1 MSDDKKDSG
10 FRGRIDRFFDKQA
23 KEQQNLLQGKV
34 GGTSIK
40 DSWDEVKT
48 KVSGKKA
55 SGAKPKAH
63 KVKES
68 KGSITKSN
76 AKEVEI
82 SPLARSFIRVTTEY
96 PPITI
101 GIMTVITLFML
112 IGIGKMNINGA
123 MEVYLPK
130 GSVEEELLL
139 EVREDYSTDIIVI
152 YVETDNAY
160 DVSNKANISGTVV
173 GAQAGIGNGVGINLT
188 LFGYRTGGNS
198 YNSTTFIG
206 HQAGRSATSAC
217 DFTTAV
223 GSNSLYNNAGRGNV
237 AIGNDS
243 GQQLTSGEF
252 NTLAGYKAGRG
263 NLSGTINYTDAQT
276 SNGKSSNGDT
286 SSGQFINPLKKRR
299 VKRAL
304 NIDSRFRDNYYNTV
318 STDYNVKL
326 PLSFEKVVEM
336 ELMHM
341 ELPLSFYGITKEK
354 GNHFFWVKLSI
365 DGVLEYFQVELED
378 GNYASSTITT
388 AIDNAMFDA
397 YNEVTGDNNIT
408 FSTTINT
415 YSNKLTI
422 SATSDTV
429 VITYM
434 DLNFSCG
441 YYENANSSD
450 YHVMRSE
457 YYNTNGGE
465 SLQLKL
471 GWVLGFRFSK
481 YSSGTSFHET
491 EALFENPIPRYLYL
505 VVDDYNNNVNNC
517 IYSAFNSSI
526 LNKNILAKI
535 GYYGSYYDI
544 YKTYKVDDGQHVRTY
559 FGPVN
564 IRKLSIKLIDEY
576 GRQVDL
582 NNMDFSFGLALTCLY
597 D

>member
-1 MSDDKKDSG
+1 MNTG
-10 FRGRIDRFFDKQA
+10 
-23 KEQQNLLQGKV
+23 
-34 GGTSIK
+34 
-40 DSWDEVKT
+40 
-48 KVSGKKA
+48 
-55 SGAKPKAH
+55 
-63 KVKES
+63 
-68 KGSITKSN
+68 
-76 AKEVEI
+76 
-82 SPLARSFIRVTTEY
+82 
-96 PPITI
+96 
-101 GIMTVITLFML
+101 
-112 IGIGKMNINGA
+112 GIGA
-123 MEVYLPK
+123 AATFAETS
-130 GSVEEELLL
+130 SVNRGLSG
-139 EVREDYSTDIIVI
+139 EVR
-152 YVETDNAY
+152 
-160 DVSNKANISGTVV
+160 
-173 GAQAGIGNGVGINLT
+173 
-188 LFGYRTGGNS
+188 
-198 YNSTTFIG
+198 
-206 HQAGRSATSAC
+206 
-217 DFTTAV
+217 
-223 GSNSLYNNAGRGNV
+223 
-237 AIGNDS
+237 
-243 GQQLTSGEF
+243 
-252 NTLAGYKAGRG
+252 
-263 NLSGTINYTDAQT
+263 GTINYTDAQT

-450 YHVMRSE
+450 YDVMRSE

-535 GYYGSYYDI
+535 GYFGSYYDI